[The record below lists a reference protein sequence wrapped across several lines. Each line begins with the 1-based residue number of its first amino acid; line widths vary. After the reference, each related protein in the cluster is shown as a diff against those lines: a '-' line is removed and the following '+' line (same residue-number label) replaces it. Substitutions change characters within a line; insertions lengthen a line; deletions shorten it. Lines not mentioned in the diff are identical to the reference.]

1 MHMKLKPFRN
11 CGALKGFL
19 GGGGELMSLRDLL
32 SPSPNDVVTDMR
44 AALAFMWILGDQTWV
59 FMIALLAST

>member
-1 MHMKLKPFRN
+1 
-11 CGALKGFL
+11 
-19 GGGGELMSLRDLL
+19 MSLRDLL